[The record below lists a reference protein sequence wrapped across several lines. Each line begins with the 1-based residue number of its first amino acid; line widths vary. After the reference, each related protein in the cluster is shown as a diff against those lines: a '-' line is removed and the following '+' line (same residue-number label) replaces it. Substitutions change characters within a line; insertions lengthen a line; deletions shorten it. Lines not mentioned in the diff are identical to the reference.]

1 MRFTIGTAAIA
12 LLSCVNS
19 VYGHSLILQAHGNC
33 DPEGKKNG
41 RNLGWSKEVNKH
53 GRHKQGLH
61 PFELDS
67 VVFSDPPLAHCC
79 GKKNPGR
86 VQVDQGCGLTLWEV
100 WARDMWP
107 YPKIRD
113 LGWGDQRVKNIIH
126 SKRRYTLNVTAE
138 MSTLMNEDMISQAS
152 GGGWLKMRIHQ
163 VNQDGAGP
171 YKCKIDETGMG
182 DKFPGNHKT
191 EWIYLNKV
199 PGGQDIASG
208 PGSKNKASMRKPNLW
223 LTLPI
228 PNTVKCTGIF
238 GKYKN
243 VCMVRCQNEA
253 VNGPFGGCVPFVQ
266 TSTDT
271 CKPLTDPPT
280 DPPVNGTTTSGEY
293 ATTVTEVRTCYST
306 PGKPI
311 KPQET
316 PSWTKKPYKKG
327 KPPVVIPPKPDP
339 PKPEEPA
346 TPEENP
352 ATPEEKPETPE
363 ENPETPEENPETT
376 EEKPS
381 VTQEIPEPPESTEN
395 PGGKGDEDAESEED
409 YY

>member
-1 MRFTIGTAAIA
+1 
-12 LLSCVNS
+12 
-19 VYGHSLILQAHGNC
+19 
-33 DPEGKKNG
+33 
-41 RNLGWSKEVNKH
+41 
-53 GRHKQGLH
+53 
-61 PFELDS
+61 
-67 VVFSDPPLAHCC
+67 DPPLAHCC
-79 GKKNPGR
+79 SKSNPGR

-100 WARDMWP
+100 WVKDMLP
-107 YPKIRD
+107 HPKIRD
-113 LGWGDQRVKNIIH
+113 LGWGDQRIKNIIH
-126 SKRRYTLNVTAE
+126 SKRGYTLNVKAE
-138 MSTLMNEDMISQAS
+138 MSILMNEDRIPRAS
-152 GGGWLKMRIHQ
+152 RGGWLRMRIHQ

-171 YKCKIDETGMG
+171 YKCKIDETGTG

-199 PGGQDIASG
+199 PRGQDIASS
-208 PGSKNKASMRKPNLW
+208 PGSKNKASMRNPNLW

-228 PNTVKCTGIF
+228 PSTVKCTGTF

-271 CKPLTDPPT
+271 SCKPPPAQKPPT
-280 DPPVNGTTTSGEY
+280 KPPAKPPVKGTTTPGEY

-316 PSWTKKPYKKG
+316 PSWTKKPYKVGNKNFFKKVIFKYKIIVIQKG
-327 KPPVVIPPKPDP
+327 KPPVVITPKPDP

-352 ATPEEKPETPE
+352 ETPE
-363 ENPETPEENPETT
+363 ENPEAPEEKPETT

-381 VTQEIPEPPESTEN
+381 VTQEVPEPPESTEN